1 MTINIANAP
10 CSWGVD
16 YADDINNPDWKN
28 VFKQIAE
35 AGYSYCE
42 IGPYGF
48 LPKDFQ
54 ETQNFLNDFDL
65 NVVGGF
71 IFDHLHQSNKH
82 SIIKSKIISTCSF
95 LKKLNGKVFVIIDHI
110 SKERMKTSGKRE
122 ISQDLPE
129 DEYKALV
136 SFLSEICI
144 IVKEEY
150 NLIHKEV
157 ASRILSTNEE
167 KWNTIPRTYSEIDTL
182 RNKFKQDD
190 NKLKALDDI
199 NLYIE
204 EMEKIYQKAS

>member
-122 ISQDLPE
+122 ISADLPD
-129 DEYKALV
+129 DEYRALV
-136 SFLSEICI
+136 SFLSEICKSARASPPSSARQGRSWKCRKI
-144 IVKEEY
+144 TGRDIRPG
-150 NLIHKEV
+150 LI
-157 ASRILSTNEE
+157 
-167 KWNTIPRTYSEIDTL
+167 
-182 RNKFKQDD
+182 
-190 NKLKALDDI
+190 
-199 NLYIE
+199 
-204 EMEKIYQKAS
+204 